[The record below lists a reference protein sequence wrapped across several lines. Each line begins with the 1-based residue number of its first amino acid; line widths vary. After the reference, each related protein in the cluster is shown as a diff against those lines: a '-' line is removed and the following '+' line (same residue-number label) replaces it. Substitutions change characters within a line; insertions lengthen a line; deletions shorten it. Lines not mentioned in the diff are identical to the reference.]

1 MVLMNGSALSLG
13 LDGNGL
19 MRMWRRPR
27 RWQASRKAKVL
38 YHEPLSV
45 MTVDHNVKGVVKR
58 QLRSV
63 GRRKQLFF
71 SGRLHVGDIDLGGM
85 IITGMHQC
93 SIDASAHGG
102 R

>member
-1 MVLMNGSALSLG
+1 
-13 LDGNGL
+13 
-19 MRMWRRPR
+19 
-27 RWQASRKAKVL
+27 
-38 YHEPLSV
+38 
-45 MTVDHNVKGVVKR
+45 MTVDHNVKGVAKR